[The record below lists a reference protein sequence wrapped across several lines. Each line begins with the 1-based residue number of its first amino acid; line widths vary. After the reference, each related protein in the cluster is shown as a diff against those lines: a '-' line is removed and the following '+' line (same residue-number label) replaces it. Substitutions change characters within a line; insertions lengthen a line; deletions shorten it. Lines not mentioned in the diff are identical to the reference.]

1 MRAASRRFV
10 VMCCCVVY
18 LVTLSVVSL
27 TQPRTVIQT
36 NNQTVTVEQPDT
48 LGDLIKRE
56 MDRDGMRIGVGR
68 ISTGNRRPDS
78 E

>member
-10 VMCCCVVY
+10 VMCCCTVY
-18 LVTLSVVSL
+18 LVTLYVVSL

-36 NNQTVTVEQPDT
+36 NTQTVTVEQPDT
-48 LGDLIKRE
+48 LGNLIKRE